1 MIYFFASCNLFL
13 LSNKKRERGNWWFIR
28 KDLSFAIQCY
38 RRALEYLDTT
48 VLNDTTK
55 WNENGETESVTETEL
70 QAQLMNDCIKVYNNL
85 AAALIETEAYQSA
98 LENVDIV
105 LKHQPKNTKA
115 LYRKGNKKSCLK
127 FFLLS
132 FFNLNKPKSF

>member
-1 MIYFFASCNLFL
+1 VIYLFASCNLFL

-38 RRALEYLDTT
+38 RRALHYLDTIS
-48 VLNDTTK
+48 LNDATK
-55 WNENGETESVTETEL
+55 LNENEETVPVTETEL
-70 QAQLMNDCIKVYNNL
+70 QDLLNDCIKVYNNL

-127 FFLLS
+127 FLS
-132 FFNLNKPKSF
+132 FVFF